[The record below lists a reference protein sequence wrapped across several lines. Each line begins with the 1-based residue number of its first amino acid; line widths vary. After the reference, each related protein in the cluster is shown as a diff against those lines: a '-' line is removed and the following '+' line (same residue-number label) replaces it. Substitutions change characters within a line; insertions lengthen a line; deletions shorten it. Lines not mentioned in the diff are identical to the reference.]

1 MHRLKQLFWLLKA
14 FLANLVYGFPSRKLT
29 LIGVTGTDGKTTTT
43 SMIAHC
49 LKESGEKVDYVSSVG
64 ATIGGVLSPIGFH
77 VTTPRFFALQ
87 HFFRR
92 SVNAGTKYFVL
103 EVTSHAIDQLRVWG
117 CHFKIVALTNITSE
131 HLDYHRSFE
140 RYAKTKLSLVN
151 RADLAVINVD
161 APTYYRYKSLIKN
174 THVWYTGVTK
184 KADLNFSSLEK
195 LGLCKNFNC
204 FEKENAVLAFQVGR
218 VLGIKPKPLVA
229 ALNSFKR
236 VNGRFDY
243 FEAGG
248 RRFLVDFAHTPN
260 SFVQLFKAVKTEF
273 KVNRIIHVFGCAGE
287 RDVSKRAK
295 MGNISAQ
302 NAEVIV
308 LTEEDYRTEPIMR
321 IFSQIEEGVKKIKT
335 HKKDQTYFFEPDRKR
350 AIEKAFELS
359 TSRDLIVLTGKA
371 HEKSL
376 ARGRK
381 EYPWDEYLVVEEVTA
396 QNVQP

>member
-1 MHRLKQLFWLLKA
+1 
-14 FLANLVYGFPSRKLT
+14 V
-29 LIGVTGTDGKTTTT
+29 
-43 SMIAHC
+43 
-49 LKESGEKVDYVSSVG
+49 
-64 ATIGGVLSPIGFH
+64 
-77 VTTPRFFALQ
+77 
-87 HFFRR
+87 
-92 SVNAGTKYFVL
+92 
-103 EVTSHAIDQLRVWG
+103 
-117 CHFKIVALTNITSE
+117 
-131 HLDYHRSFE
+131 
-140 RYAKTKLSLVN
+140 
-151 RADLAVINVD
+151 
-161 APTYYRYKSLIKN
+161 
-174 THVWYTGVTK
+174 
-184 KADLNFSSLEK
+184 
-195 LGLCKNFNC
+195 CKNFNC